1 MAVCRP
7 FRPRYAAKIIK
18 IGEEAMGAPLAAA
31 RRTAL
36 AVAIMLAL
44 AIPHG
49 PADAQSPSWLDPT
62 LLQAAK
68 KEGSVVV
75 YTSTNEREGL
85 PLFKIFEDATGI
97 KVHYVRAGDGMLVSR
112 SLIEARAGQS
122 SFDVIFS
129 HAAHKLP
136 QTMLAQYEPGEAKQL
151 IPSARDPD
159 RRWYGVYANYNAPA
173 YNTKMISAAA
183 LPKSYEE
190 LAQKKEWAGKAAI
203 DGTDF
208 DWLKGFFQHFGEA
221 KGTQIIKDM
230 VANLNPVITDGHLA
244 LARSVGAGEYWF
256 SINNYVM
263 LSSNVQL
270 AGGPNEIV
278 PLEPEVLFFA
288 GVAINAKSKSP
299 NAARLAANFLLSR
312 DGQGHLA
319 KFGRLPTRG
328 DVQSHPPGIIERL
341 HAKTV
346 LPVLFKSEDE
356 RKWQQTFAALFKRR

>member
-1 MAVCRP
+1 MP
-7 FRPRYAAKIIK
+7 QAAALRALAALALTL
-18 IGEEAMGAPLAAA
+18 GVFPGLAAA
-31 RRTAL
+31 QTQPPQPPSA
-36 AVAIMLAL
+36 
-44 AIPHG
+44 
-49 PADAQSPSWLDPT
+49 SWLDPA
-62 LLQAAK
+62 LLAAAK

-136 QTMLAQYEPGEAKQL
+136 QQMLAQYVPDEARHL
-151 IPSARDPD
+151 NATARDPN
-159 RRWYGVYANYNAPA
+159 RRWHGVYANYNAPA
-173 YNTKMISAAA
+173 YNTKMISASA

-190 LAQKKEWAGKAAI
+190 FAHKKEWAGKTAI
-203 DGTDF
+203 DGTDA

-221 KGTQIIKDM
+221 KATAIIKGM
-230 VANLNPVITDGHLA
+230 VGTLNPVITDGHLA
-244 LARSVGAGEYWF
+244 LARSVGAGEYWL
-256 SINNYVM
+256 SLNNYVM

-270 AGGPNEIV
+270 AGGPIEIF
-278 PLEPEVLFFA
+278 PLDPVVLFYA
-288 GVAINAKSKSP
+288 GVAVNAKAKSP
-299 NAARLAANFLLSR
+299 NAARLAANFMLSR

-328 DVQSHPPGIIERL
+328 DVPSNPPGILDRL
-341 HAKTV
+341 HAKAVVPT
-346 LPVLFKSEDE
+346 LFEAADE
-356 RKWQQTFAALFKRR
+356 RKWQQTFNALFKPR

>member
-1 MAVCRP
+1 MAVCRVLWP
-7 FRPRYAAKIIK
+7 GLCWHENK
-18 IGEEAMGAPLAAA
+18 IGEGRRGELWRCDVRALAAI
-31 RRTAL
+31 AL
-36 AVAIMLAL
+36 ALGL
-44 AIPHG
+44 SPG
-49 PADAQSPSWLDPT
+49 LGADAAPSWLDPT
-62 LLQAAK
+62 LLEAAK

-97 KVHYVRAGDGMLVSR
+97 KVHYIRAGDGMLVSR
-112 SLIEARAGQS
+112 SLIEVRAGQS

-136 QTMLAQYEPGEAKQL
+136 QTDAGAVRAGRGQAPR
-151 IPSARDPD
+151 SRRARDPD
-159 RRWYGVYANYNAPA
+159 RRWYGVYANYNTPA

-190 LAQKKEWAGKAAI
+190 FAQRKEWAGKTAI

-221 KGTQIIKDM
+221 KATQIIKGM
-230 VANLNPVITDGHLA
+230 VGTLNPVITDGHLA
-244 LARSVGAGEYWF
+244 LARSVGAGEYWL
-256 SINNYVM
+256 SLNNYVM

-270 AGGPNEIV
+270 AGGPIEIF
-278 PLEPEVLFFA
+278 PLDPVVLFFA
-288 GVAINAKSKSP
+288 GVAVNAKSKSP
-299 NAARLAANFLLSR
+299 NAARLAANFMLSQ

-328 DVQSHPPGIIERL
+328 DVAVQSARHPRAAACKAVVP
-341 HAKTV
+341 T
-346 LPVLFKSEDE
+346 LFKAEDE
-356 RKWQQTFAALFKRR
+356 RKWQKTFNALFKQR

>member
-1 MAVCRP
+1 MPQA
-7 FRPRYAAKIIK
+7 
-18 IGEEAMGAPLAAA
+18 AAA
-31 RRTAL
+31 RALAALALTLGIFPGL
-36 AVAIMLAL
+36 AVAQAQS
-44 AIPHG
+44 PS
-49 PADAQSPSWLDPT
+49 QSPSWLDPA
-62 LLQAAK
+62 LLAGAK

-97 KVHYVRAGDGMLVSR
+97 KVHYIRAGDGMLVSR

-136 QTMLAQYEPGEAKQL
+136 QQMLAQYVPDEAKHL
-151 IPSARDPD
+151 NATARDPN
-159 RRWYGVYANYNAPA
+159 RRWHGVYANYNTPA

-190 LAQKKEWAGKAAI
+190 FAQRKEWAGKTAI
-203 DGTDF
+203 DGTDA

-221 KGTQIIKDM
+221 KATQIIKGM
-230 VANLNPVITDGHLA
+230 VGTLNPVITDGHLA
-244 LARSVGAGEYWF
+244 LARSVGAGEYWL
-256 SINNYVM
+256 SLNNYVM

-270 AGGPNEIV
+270 AGGPVEIF
-278 PLEPEVLFFA
+278 PLDPVVLFYA
-288 GVAINAKSKSP
+288 GVAVNAKAKSP
-299 NAARLAANFLLSR
+299 NAARLAANFMLSR

-328 DVQSHPPGIIERL
+328 DVQSNPPGILDRL
-341 HAKTV
+341 NAKAVVPT
-346 LPVLFKSEDE
+346 LFQAEDE
-356 RKWQQTFAALFKRR
+356 RKWQQTFNALFKPR

>member
-1 MAVCRP
+1 MVLIAGLSPC
-7 FRPRYAAKIIK
+7 FAQ
-18 IGEEAMGAPLAAA
+18 
-31 RRTAL
+31 
-36 AVAIMLAL
+36 
-44 AIPHG
+44 
-49 PADAQSPSWLDPT
+49 AQSPTWLDPA
-62 LLQAAK
+62 LLEAAR
-68 KEGSVVV
+68 KEGSVVI

-136 QTMLAQYEPGEAKQL
+136 QTMLAQYVPGEAKNL
-151 IPSARDPD
+151 IPAARDPN
-159 RRWYGVYANYNAPA
+159 RRWHGVYANYNTPA
-173 YNTKMISAAA
+173 YNTKMISASA

-190 LAQKKEWAGKAAI
+190 LAQKKEWAGKTAI

-221 KGTQIIKDM
+221 KAREIIKTM
-230 VANLNPVITDGHLA
+230 VDTLKPVITDGHLA
-244 LARSVGAGEYWF
+244 LARSVGAGEYWV
-256 SINNYVM
+256 SLNNYVM

-270 AGGPNEIV
+270 AGGPVEIV
-278 PLEPEVLFFA
+278 PLDPVVLFFA
-288 GVAINAKSKSP
+288 GVAVNAKSKSP
-299 NAARLAANFLLSR
+299 NAARLAANFMLSQ

-328 DVQSHPPGIIERL
+328 DVQSNPPGIIERL
-341 HAKTV
+341 HAKAVVPT
-346 LPVLFKSEDE
+346 LFEAADE
-356 RKWQQTFAALFKRR
+356 RKWQQTFNALFKPR

>member
-1 MAVCRP
+1 MPQAAAARALAVLAFTLGGLP
-7 FRPRYAAKIIK
+7 
-18 IGEEAMGAPLAAA
+18 GLAAA
-31 RRTAL
+31 QTQ
-36 AVAIMLAL
+36 
-44 AIPHG
+44 PSQ
-49 PADAQSPSWLDPT
+49 PPSWLDPA
-62 LLQAAK
+62 LLAAAK

-136 QTMLAQYEPGEAKQL
+136 QQMLAQYVPDEARHL
-151 IPSARDPD
+151 NATARDPN
-159 RRWYGVYANYNAPA
+159 RRWHGVYANYNAPA
-173 YNTKMISAAA
+173 YNTKMISASA

-190 LAQKKEWAGKAAI
+190 FAQKKEWAGKAAI
-203 DGTDF
+203 DGTDA

-221 KGTQIIKDM
+221 KATAIVKGMVGT
-230 VANLNPVITDGHLA
+230 LNPVITDGHLA
-244 LARSVGAGEYWF
+244 LARSVGAGEYWL
-256 SINNYVM
+256 SLNNYVM

-270 AGGPNEIV
+270 AGGPIEIF
-278 PLEPEVLFFA
+278 PLDPVVLFYA
-288 GVAINAKSKSP
+288 GVAVNAKAKSP
-299 NAARLAANFLLSR
+299 NAARLAANFMLSR

-328 DVQSHPPGIIERL
+328 DVPSNPPGILDRL
-341 HAKTV
+341 HAKAVVPT
-346 LPVLFKSEDE
+346 LFEAADE
-356 RKWQQTFAALFKRR
+356 RKWQQTFNALFKPR

>member
-1 MAVCRP
+1 MPQA
-7 FRPRYAAKIIK
+7 
-18 IGEEAMGAPLAAA
+18 AAA
-31 RRTAL
+31 RAL
-36 AVAIMLAL
+36 AVLVLTLGVSPGFAET
-44 AIPHG
+44 
-49 PADAQSPSWLDPT
+49 QSRTPSLSWLDPA
-62 LLQAAK
+62 LLEAAK

-136 QTMLAQYEPGEAKQL
+136 QQMLAQYVPDEAKHL
-151 IPSARDPD
+151 NATARDPN
-159 RRWYGVYANYNAPA
+159 RRWHGVYANYNAPA
-173 YNTKMISAAA
+173 YNTKMITASA

-190 LAQKKEWAGKAAI
+190 LAQRKEWAGKAAI
-203 DGTDF
+203 DGTDA

-221 KGTQIIKDM
+221 KATQIVKGM
-230 VANLNPVITDGHLA
+230 VGTLKPVITDGHLA
-244 LARSVGAGEYWF
+244 LARSVGAGEYWL
-256 SINNYVM
+256 SLNNYVM

-270 AGGPNEIV
+270 QGGPIEIF
-278 PLEPEVLFFA
+278 PLDPVVLFYA
-288 GVAINAKSKSP
+288 GVAVNAKSKNP
-299 NAARLAANFLLSR
+299 NAARLAANFMLSR

-328 DVQSHPPGIIERL
+328 DVPSNPPGILERL

-346 LPVLFKSEDE
+346 VPTLFQAEDE
-356 RKWQQTFAALFKRR
+356 KKWRQTFAELFRPR

>member
-1 MAVCRP
+1 MP
-7 FRPRYAAKIIK
+7 QAAALRALAALALTL
-18 IGEEAMGAPLAAA
+18 GVFPGLAAA
-31 RRTAL
+31 QTQPPQPPSA
-36 AVAIMLAL
+36 
-44 AIPHG
+44 
-49 PADAQSPSWLDPT
+49 SWLDPA
-62 LLQAAK
+62 LLAAAK

-136 QTMLAQYEPGEAKQL
+136 QQMLAQYVPDEARHL
-151 IPSARDPD
+151 NATARDPN
-159 RRWYGVYANYNAPA
+159 RRWHGVYANYNAPA
-173 YNTKMISAAA
+173 YNTKMISASA

-190 LAQKKEWAGKAAI
+190 FAHKKEWAGKTAI
-203 DGTDF
+203 DGTDA

-221 KGTQIIKDM
+221 KATAIIKGM
-230 VANLNPVITDGHLA
+230 VGTLNPVITDGHLA
-244 LARSVGAGEYWF
+244 LARSVGAGEYWL
-256 SINNYVM
+256 SLNNYVM

-270 AGGPNEIV
+270 AGGPIEIF
-278 PLEPEVLFFA
+278 PLDPVVLFYA
-288 GVAINAKSKSP
+288 GVAVNAKAKSP
-299 NAARLAANFLLSR
+299 NAARLAANFMLSR

-328 DVQSHPPGIIERL
+328 DVQSTPPGILDRL
-341 HAKTV
+341 NARAVVPT
-346 LPVLFKSEDE
+346 LFEAADE
-356 RKWQQTFAALFKRR
+356 RKWQQTFNALFKPR